1 MTGGASLH
9 LIHSFD
15 SHPGM
20 KFIAPHHEQAAGMGA
35 DGYSR
40 ASGKLGVAVATSG
53 PGATNLITSICCS
66 FYDSVPVVYLTGQ
79 VSTFRQ
85 RGQPV

>member
-1 MTGGASLH
+1 MKLSDYVADFFHGLGTQVVFGVTGGASLH

-53 PGATNLITSICCS
+53 LG
-66 FYDSVPVVYLTGQ
+66 
-79 VSTFRQ
+79 RQ
-85 RGQPV
+85 I